1 MNWWRIIIIAVIIVV
16 LGLGIYS
23 LIREKSVLG
32 REVAGLRSE
41 FQKLEKE
48 NRELTSR
55 IEYFANP
62 ENLLKEIKSQFNYRE
77 QGEGLIIIVPNK
89 TATE

>member
-1 MNWWRIIIIAVIIVV
+1 MNWWRTIIVAVIVV
-16 LGLGIYS
+16 VMGAGIYG
-23 LIREKSVLG
+23 LMKEKSGLNE
-32 REVAGLRSE
+32 EVAGLRDE
-41 FQKLEKE
+41 FQKLEQE
-48 NRELTSR
+48 NRELNAR
-55 IEYFANP
+55 IEYFASP

>member
-1 MNWWRIIIIAVIIVV
+1 MIIVVIVVV

-23 LIREKSVLG
+23 LMREKQGLE

-41 FQKLEKE
+41 FRNLEKE
-48 NRELTSR
+48 NRELNSR
-55 IEYFANP
+55 IEYFASS
-62 ENLLKEIKSQFNYRE
+62 ENLLKEIKSQFNYCE